1 MPDPQGR
8 IVLAGVGGQ
17 GVIFASRL
25 LAEAALAAGAQV
37 MVSESHGMSQ
47 RGGSVAAHLIIGDE
61 PGPLIRRGTADTL
74 IALDRLEGLRHLP
87 VLRPGGA
94 VFINAVEG
102 FPEPV
107 RARLDELGVSACQ
120 LDADGEALRLGSPA
134 IANVVL
140 LGFVAAHTSLGLS
153 LDDLKHA
160 VRGLGPP
167 PSVKINLS
175 ALDGGARNANDPD
188 HGHCAQLRPSTVAL
202 EQASR

>member
-61 PGPLIRRGTADTL
+61 SGPLIRLGTADVL

-107 RARLDELGVSACQ
+107 RARLHELEISACQ
-120 LDADGEALRLGSPA
+120 VDADAEALRLGSPA

-140 LGFVAAHTSLGLS
+140 LGFVAAHTSLGVS

-167 PSVKINLS
+167 PAVKINLS

-188 HGHCAQLRPSTVAL
+188 HGHCARLRPSTVAL

>member
-1 MPDPQGR
+1 MPDLQGR